1 LIASERDHGASRG
14 VWSAAT
20 IAEEED
26 DDQIELP
33 ERPRCLRQCAAWA

>member
-1 LIASERDHGASRG
+1 LIASERDHGASWG

-26 DDQIELP
+26 DDQIELL
-33 ERPRCLRQCAAWA
+33 ERLRCLRRCAAWA